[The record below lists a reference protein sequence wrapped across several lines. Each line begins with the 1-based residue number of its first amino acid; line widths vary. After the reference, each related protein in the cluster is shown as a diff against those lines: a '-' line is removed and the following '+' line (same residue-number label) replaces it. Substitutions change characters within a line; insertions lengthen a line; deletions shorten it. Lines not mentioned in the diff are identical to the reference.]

1 MKPFPG
7 ENYFQ
12 AAVILLALLFSACTA
27 VGPSYKAPKS
37 EMPFHWLEKSP
48 TVIERAGTNLAVWWS
63 RFKDPVLDSLIQ
75 QAIASNQDLLIAETH
90 IREARAQRVIAAA
103 EGSPGVA
110 ATGAYTSIHEG
121 ENASLGKIDQDL
133 FQAGFDANWELDI
146 FGGIKRATE
155 AAEASVAASVEN
167 KRDVLV
173 SLVAEVARNY
183 VELRGGQQRLAITRE
198 NISLQKQVV
207 DMVERRFRVG
217 FGSEL
222 EVVQARTQLA
232 LIRSQVPALKNS
244 ISRSRHQLSLLLG
257 KTPEAV
263 LPELAATGS
272 IPASPPRIPVTLP
285 STLLRQRPDIR
296 RAERQLAAATAEIGV
311 STAELFPRFSLSALL
326 GLESVGLSNL
336 VSSGS
341 RFWSAGPKVQWSLF
355 DAGKARAGVEIS
367 KSRRDRA
374 QQVYEK
380 TVLAAL
386 TEVED
391 TLSAYSREKE
401 SFEILQTAVDAAR
414 RAVDIS
420 KNQYS
425 LGLVDFLNVLQ
436 TEQAFYQSRD
446 RLVQSK
452 ARFALD
458 TVALYKALGGGWQH
472 PKEEKTPTISD
483 K

>member
-1 MKPFPG
+1 MKSFPV
-7 ENYFQ
+7 ENLIKTV
-12 AAVILLALLFSACTA
+12 AILLALLFPACTA
-27 VGPSYKAPKS
+27 VGPSYKAPATQ
-37 EMPFHWLEKSP
+37 MPAHWVEKSDN
-48 TVIERAGTNLAVWWS
+48 ISEQAGTDLAAWWV
-63 RFKDPVLDSLIQ
+63 RFKDPVLNALIQ
-75 QAIASNQDLLIAETH
+75 QAIVSNQDLAIAETH
-90 IREARAQRVIAAA
+90 IHEAREQRILAAA
-103 EGSPGVA
+103 GGYPDLT

-121 ENASLGKIDQDL
+121 KNSSLGKIDQDL

-146 FGGIKRATE
+146 FGGNRRARE

-207 DMVERRFRVG
+207 DMVQRRFKVG

-232 LIRSQVPALKNS
+232 LTRSQVPVLQELIN
-244 ISRSRHQLSLLLG
+244 RSMHQLSLLLG
-257 KTPEAV
+257 KTPETV
-263 LPELAATGS
+263 LPELVGAGD
-272 IPASPPRIPVTLP
+272 IPASPRHIPVTLP

-311 STAELFPRFSLSALL
+311 STAELFPRFSLSALI
-326 GLESVGLSNL
+326 GLESVGLSKL

-341 RFWSAGPKVQWSLF
+341 KFWSAGPTVQWSLF

-374 QQVYEK
+374 QKVYEK

-386 TEVED
+386 VEVENA
-391 TLSAYSREKE
+391 LGAYSREQE

-414 RAVDIS
+414 RAAEIS
-420 KNQYS
+420 KSQYS
-425 LGLVDFLNVLQ
+425 LGFVAFLNVLQ
-436 TEQAFYQSRD
+436 TEQAFYRSQD
-446 RLVQSK
+446 QLVQSK
-452 ARFALD
+452 ARLALD
-458 TVALYKALGGGWQH
+458 MVALYKALGGGWRHLKVEQTTTLS
-472 PKEEKTPTISD
+472 KK
-483 K
+483 